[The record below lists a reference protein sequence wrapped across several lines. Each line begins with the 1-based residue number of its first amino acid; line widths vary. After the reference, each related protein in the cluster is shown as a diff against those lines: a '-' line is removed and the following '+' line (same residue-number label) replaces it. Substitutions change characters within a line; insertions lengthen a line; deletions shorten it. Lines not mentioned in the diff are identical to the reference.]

1 MGGNKI
7 HWGVFTLMATVT
19 WIGFPGGGD
28 GTSYSDPY
36 NWNTTNV
43 PVSGDVVII
52 GAGADVM
59 AFEYIVFN
67 RINLAGTLEISSDEA
82 STESNINVLSG
93 GILRFTSNSVFG
105 GAGSIGVASG
115 GVCEFSSGGYVADT
129 ATISIS
135 AGGVCNFNN
144 GFNNSGS
151 ITTRGVCNFY
161 NSGSNLSGSISILSG
176 GSCAFG
182 GTGVGANTAGVI
194 TVQSGGLLTWSTNGD
209 NYVSGSVIVQSGG
222 ICNFFNSAVNN
233 GSISFANGAVGA
245 FNSLSSN
252 RGAITVSTGGSC
264 VFSGGLQ
271 RGNIFGS
278 GVITFPTTTDL
289 MRQLNGSSGRT
300 GTATNT
306 QRPTNFGGG
315 QL

>member
-1 MGGNKI
+1 
-7 HWGVFTLMATVT
+7 MATVT
-19 WIGFPGGGD
+19 WSGMGD
-28 GTSYSDPY
+28 GVSYSDPG
-36 NWNTTNV
+36 NWDTTNV
-43 PVSGDVVII
+43 PVAGDVVII
-52 GAGADVM
+52 GAGATVE

-67 RINLAGTLEISSDEA
+67 RLNLAGTLEISSSDA
-82 STESNINVLSG
+82 STESNINVSSG
-93 GILRFTSNSVFG
+93 GILKFTSSSIFG
-105 GAGSIGVASG
+105 GVGSIGVASG
-115 GVCEFSSGGYVADT
+115 GVCEFSGGGYVADT

-135 AGGVCNFNN
+135 AGSVCNFDGGYN
-144 GFNNSGS
+144 FSGS

-161 NSGSNLSGSISILSG
+161 NSGSNLSGTISILSG
-176 GSCAFG
+176 GSCVFG
-182 GTGVGANTAGVI
+182 GTGIGSNTAGVI
-194 TVQSGGLLTWSTNGD
+194 TVQSGGLLTWSTNAD
-209 NYVSGSVIVQSGG
+209 NYTAGSVIVQSGG

-233 GSISFANGAVGA
+233 GSISFANGAVGT
-245 FNSLSSN
+245 FNSSSSN

-264 VFSGGLQ
+264 VFSGGVQ

-289 MRQLNGSSGRT
+289 MRQLNGPSGRT